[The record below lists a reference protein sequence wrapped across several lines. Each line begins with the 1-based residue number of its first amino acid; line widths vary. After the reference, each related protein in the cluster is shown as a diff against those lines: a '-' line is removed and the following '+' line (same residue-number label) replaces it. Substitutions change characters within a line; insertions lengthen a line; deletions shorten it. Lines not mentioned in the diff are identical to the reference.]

1 MMITL
6 FQHAPG
12 EAPGAIM
19 PHFTGLGIPFRIVP
33 LYKTNEVPEKK
44 VSAPFIILGGFMSV
58 NDEREYPFFRQEKV
72 LVRGSSRDTISLYSV
87 PARVPR

>member
-1 MMITL
+1 
-6 FQHAPG
+6 
-12 EAPGAIM
+12 
-19 PHFTGLGIPFRIVP
+19 VP
-33 LYKTNEVPEKK
+33 AKK